1 MSVYTNVFSEDDI
14 LRLNALSEVMDAKAR
29 LQQTRVVYFTIPLTP
44 SLRASLESK
53 MGLNLRDVADI
64 PMRWIQGDTPHH
76 VDVGASGAFENTYL
90 VYLNDSEGE
99 FVLGTNEYPITS
111 NTAYVFNEGVEHKT
125 QNTGSLPRLLV
136 GPMNEL
142 AHPVGN
148 PFTPMSMNY
157 FPTQYDAQNATNLIY
172 QSSAFFIRNLSDANY
187 MDPPLFPEYT
197 YSAWCVDGTQSV
209 GLNYHSNPYTLGE
222 DTPVDA
228 YTEGDGF
235 GQYYLYPVF
244 LIYYGSVHDVI
255 YDNNQLSYS
264 TTSYTLD
271 TINGISNWLIHSSS
285 TGTSAQSSVYA
296 SGSELNAGG
305 TYYLYPAPY
314 ITYYANQADAI
325 AQTNP
330 IGTSSDY
337 TVDTFSGVNVWNVET
352 SNSTGSSSGS
362 KATGDALNSGGL
374 YYLYAVGLPSSNICF
389 PGETPV
395 LTDAHG
401 HIHIDKLNPE
411 IHTIRSHPIVAV
423 TATLHKSDQ
432 LVSFAKNALGK
443 NMPSETTVISPNHKI
458 MWNGHM
464 IKAKDFVNSH
474 WEGVS
479 FIPYRRGEVLYNV
492 LLEKHGKMMVN
503 NLVCET
509 LDPEN
514 GVARLYR
521 LLKTLSP
528 EQQNEVLKHVSSQID
543 EKRKTR

>member
-1 MSVYTNVFSEDDI
+1 MSVYSNVFSDEDV
-14 LRLNALSEVMDAKAR
+14 RQLNALSVVLDAKAR

-53 MGLNLRDVADI
+53 MGLDLRDVTEI

-111 NTAYVFNEGVEHKT
+111 NTAYVFNEGVDHKT

-142 AHPVGN
+142 AQP
-148 PFTPMSMNY
+148 
-157 FPTQYDAQNATNLIY
+157 
-172 QSSAFFIRNLSDANY
+172 
-187 MDPPLFPEYT
+187 
-197 YSAWCVDGTQSV
+197 
-209 GLNYHSNPYTLGE
+209 
-222 DTPVDA
+222 
-228 YTEGDGF
+228 
-235 GQYYLYPVF
+235 
-244 LIYYGSVHDVI
+244 
-255 YDNNQLSYS
+255 
-264 TTSYTLD
+264 
-271 TINGISNWLIHSSS
+271 
-285 TGTSAQSSVYA
+285 
-296 SGSELNAGG
+296 
-305 TYYLYPAPY
+305 
-314 ITYYANQADAI
+314 
-325 AQTNP
+325 
-330 IGTSSDY
+330 
-337 TVDTFSGVNVWNVET
+337 
-352 SNSTGSSSGS
+352 
-362 KATGDALNSGGL
+362 
-374 YYLYAVGLPSSNICF
+374 VGLPTNNICF
-389 PGETPV
+389 PAKTPV

-401 HIHIDKLNPE
+401 YIHIDKLNPE

-458 MWNGHM
+458 MWNGQM
-464 IKAKDFVNSH
+464 IKAKDFVNRQ
-474 WEGVS
+474 WEGIS
-479 FIPYRRGEVLYNV
+479 FIPYRGEVLYNV

-528 EQQNEVLKHVSSQID
+528 EQQNEVLKHVSSQVD